1 MLGTFQEKEITHPP
15 IFAIHSGVLTELVD
29 GRSDKKRGSV
39 ELGQELRAGH
49 IGIDLMKQTSTE
61 ESDLGG
67 SGDMDGGSKDDL
79 QTVVEKP
86 SPQKDRQDDIFSDQ

>member
-1 MLGTFQEKEITHPP
+1 MHPP
-15 IFAIHSGVLTELVD
+15 IFAIHSGVSTEVLE
-29 GRSDKKRGSV
+29 GRADKKRGSI
-39 ELGQELRAGH
+39 ELGQEVRGH
-49 IGIDLMKQTSTE
+49 IGIDLTKQLSTE

-86 SPQKDRQDDIFSDQ
+86 SPQKDGKEDLFSDQ